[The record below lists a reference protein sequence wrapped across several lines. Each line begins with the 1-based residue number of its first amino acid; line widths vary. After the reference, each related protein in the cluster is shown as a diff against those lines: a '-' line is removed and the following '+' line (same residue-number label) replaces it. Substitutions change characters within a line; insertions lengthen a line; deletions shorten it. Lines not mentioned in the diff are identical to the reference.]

1 MQKLFTSL
9 LLLAVAMLSNPA
21 SAGSIESLAGLEK
34 IRIYEITYSTQF
46 AEFALSD
53 ARLTTRLA
61 GSALTGASRDFGFF
75 PGDENYDLFFSNAD
89 GTLNANGSY
98 LTIEGNC
105 GVPYNCF
112 NINGVALVKTGGVL
126 EFANTL
132 AGAVYGRPGSYS
144 PGSAPSA
151 VDGSLN
157 TFTGMGDTIGMG
169 ADARMRIT
177 VGFAS
182 TPPVPEPESWALML
196 AGLGLVV
203 SGAARRKAACEQ
215 QGSAA

>member
-1 MQKLFTSL
+1 MRKFFAPLF
-9 LLLAVAMLSNPA
+9 LLAASVLANPA
-21 SAGSIESLAGLEK
+21 NAGSIQSLAGLEK
-34 IRIYEITYSTQF
+34 IRVYEATATTLY
-46 AEFALSD
+46 ADFALTD
-53 ARLTTRLA
+53 ARLTTRLT
-61 GSALTGASRDFGFF
+61 GSALTAASRDFGFYR
-75 PGDENYDLFFSNAD
+75 GDENYDLFFSNAD
-89 GTLNANGSY
+89 GTLNAHGSY

-112 NINGVALVKTGGVL
+112 NINAVALVKTGGVL

-144 PGSAPSA
+144 AGSALSA
-151 VDGSLN
+151 VDGSLD
-157 TFTGMGDTIGMG
+157 TFTGLGDTIGMG

-196 AGLGLVV
+196 AGLGLT
-203 SGAARRKAACEQ
+203 GAMARRR
-215 QGSAA
+215 SPV

>member
-1 MQKLFTSL
+1 MKKFFAPLF
-9 LLLAVAMLSNPA
+9 LLAASVLASPA
-21 SAGSIESLAGLEK
+21 NAGSIESLAGLQK
-34 IRIYEITYSTQF
+34 IRVYEATATTLY
-46 AEFALSD
+46 ADFALSD

-61 GSALTGASRDFGFF
+61 GSALTAASRDFGFF
-75 PGDENYDLFFSNAD
+75 AGDENYDLFLSNAD
-89 GTLNANGSY
+89 GTLNAHGSY

-144 PGSAPSA
+144 PGSALSA
-151 VDGSLN
+151 VDNSLN

-196 AGLGLVV
+196 AGLGLM
-203 SGAARRKAACEQ
+203 GAVARRRRPV
-215 QGSAA
+215 

>member
-9 LLLAVAMLSNPA
+9 LILAAALLANPA
-21 SAGSIESLAGLEK
+21 SAGSIQSLAGLEK
-34 IRIYEITYSTQF
+34 IRVYEITSSTQF
-46 AEFALSD
+46 ADFALSD
-53 ARLTTRLA
+53 TRLTTRLA
-61 GSALTGASRDFGFF
+61 GSALTAASRDFGFF
-75 PGDENYDLFFSNAD
+75 AGDENYDLFFSNAD

-112 NINGVALVKTGGVL
+112 NINAVALVKTGGVL
-126 EFANTL
+126 EFADTL
-132 AGAVYGRPGSYS
+132 SGAVYGRPGSYT
-144 PGSAPSA
+144 PGSALAA

-157 TFTGMGDTIGMG
+157 TFTRMGDTIGMG

-196 AGLGLVV
+196 AGLGLTVAMV
-203 SGAARRKAACEQ
+203 RRREAA
-215 QGSAA
+215 

>member
-1 MQKLFTSL
+1 MKKFFAPLF
-9 LLLAVAMLSNPA
+9 LLAASVLASPA
-21 SAGSIESLAGLEK
+21 NAGSIESLAGLQK
-34 IRIYEITYSTQF
+34 IRVYEATATTLY
-46 AEFALSD
+46 ADFALSD

-61 GSALTGASRDFGFF
+61 GSALTAASRDFGFF
-75 PGDENYDLFFSNAD
+75 AGDENYDLFLSNAD
-89 GTLNANGSY
+89 GTLNTHGSY

-112 NINGVALVKTGGVL
+112 NINAVALVKTGGVL

-144 PGSAPSA
+144 PGSALSA
-151 VDGSLN
+151 VDNSLN

-196 AGLGLVV
+196 AGLGLM
-203 SGAARRKAACEQ
+203 GAVARRRRPV
-215 QGSAA
+215 

>member
-1 MQKLFTSL
+1 MKKFFAPLF
-9 LLLAVAMLSNPA
+9 LLAASVLANPA
-21 SAGSIESLAGLEK
+21 SAGAIQSLGGLEK
-34 IRIYEITYSTQF
+34 IRVYEATYSTLY

-132 AGAVYGRPGSYS
+132 AGAVYGRPGS
-144 PGSAPSA
+144 APSA

>member
-1 MQKLFTSL
+1 MKKFFAPLF
-9 LLLAVAMLSNPA
+9 LLAACVLANPA
-21 SAGSIESLAGLEK
+21 SAGSIESLAGLQK
-34 IRIYEITYSTQF
+34 IRVYEATYSTLY

-61 GSALTGASRDFGFF
+61 GSALTAASRDFGFY
-75 PGDENYDLFFSNAD
+75 PGDENYDLFLSNAD

-112 NINGVALVKTGGVL
+112 NINAVALVKTGGVL

-144 PGSAPSA
+144 PGSALSA
-151 VDGSLN
+151 VDNSLN

-196 AGLGLVV
+196 AGLGLM
-203 SGAARRKAACEQ
+203 GAVARRRRPV
-215 QGSAA
+215 